1 MGYGLAGIFALAALA
16 FGIRLWHYR
25 QQINYLLSQIELLE
39 QEDTNYRLSSYCRVG
54 KTEQLICELN
64 RVIQLDRDRMM
75 TLKKGN
81 RSYRESIISIS
92 HDIRTPLTS
101 AKGYIQMLLK
111 EKKADAEKQRAYME
125 NIERRIDD
133 VTDMLTQLFE
143 YARIEADEF
152 VFHMERLNLCNLM
165 ADTLSMFYEDFAG
178 AGCEPVVRISGLPCY
193 VCADRHGVK
202 RILENLIRNALVHG
216 TGDYF
221 FSLEKRKNTVEI
233 TVSNR
238 TDSIKEEDMERI
250 FDRFYTT
257 DQSRTRKTTGLGL
270 AIVKRFTEKMGG
282 SVSARLQED
291 NFSVTVSFAA
301 DQDIV
306 PHIALQNQQEA

>member
-1 MGYGLAGIFALAALA
+1 MIYGLAGVLVLTMIALAL
-16 FGIRLWHYR
+16 RLWAYR
-25 QQINYLLSQIELLE
+25 RQIDHLLE
-39 QEDTNYRLSSYCRVG
+39 QMDLLAQEDTNYRLSSCCRVG

-64 RVIQLDRDRMM
+64 RIRQLDRDRMAD
-75 TLKKGN
+75 LKRGN

-111 EKKADAEKQRAYME
+111 GKESDTGKQRVYME
-125 NIERRIDD
+125 DIEQRIDD

-143 YARIEADEF
+143 YARIEADEI
-152 VFHMERLNLCNLM
+152 VWHNERLNLSNLLT
-165 ADTLSMFYEDFAG
+165 DTLSMFYEDFAA
-178 AGCEPVVRISGLPCY
+178 AGCEPVIAINETPCY
-193 VCADRHGVK
+193 IYADRHGMK
-202 RILENLIRNALVHG
+202 RILENLIKNALVHG
-216 TGDYF
+216 TGNYM
-221 FSLEKRKNTVEI
+221 FSLEKKGDVIEI

-238 TDSIKEEDMERI
+238 TDSIEEEDMERI

-282 SVSARLQED
+282 RVSAGLQED
-291 NFSVTVSFAA
+291 VFTIRLFFSEDLGMESDTWSA
-301 DQDIV
+301 
-306 PHIALQNQQEA
+306 

>member
-111 EKKADAEKQRAYME
+111 EKKPDAEKQRAYME

-143 YARIEADEF
+143 YARVEADEI
-152 VFHMERLNLCNLM
+152 VFHAEKINLGNLM
-165 ADTLSMFYEDFAG
+165 TDTLSMFYEDFVRT
-178 AGCEPVVRISGLPCY
+178 GCEPTILISQEPCY
-193 VCADRHGVK
+193 INADRHGVK
-202 RILENLIRNALVHG
+202 RILENLIKNALVHG
-216 TGDYF
+216 MGGYV
-221 FSLEKRKNTVEI
+221 FSLEEKGENVEI
-233 TVSNR
+233 MVSNR
-238 TDSIKEEDMERI
+238 ADSITEEDIERI
-250 FDRFYTT
+250 FDKFYTT
-257 DQSRTRKTTGLGL
+257 DQSRTRRTTGLGL
-270 AIVKRFTEKMGG
+270 AIVKRFVEKMGG
-282 SVSARLQED
+282 SVSARLQEQ
-291 NFSVTVSFAA
+291 NFAVTVSFAMN
-301 DQDIV
+301 QDIV
-306 PHIALQNQQEA
+306 PHIAN

>member
-1 MGYGLAGIFALAALA
+1 MGYGLAGIFAIAALA
-16 FGIRLWHYR
+16 FGIRLWQYR
-25 QQINYLLSQIELLE
+25 QQINYLLSQMELLE

-64 RVIQLDRDRMM
+64 RIIQLHRDRMM
-75 TLKKGN
+75 ALKKGN

-111 EKKADAEKQRAYME
+111 EKNPDAEKQRTYME

-143 YARIEADEF
+143 YARIEADEI
-152 VFHMERLNLCNLM
+152 VFTSERINLCNLM
-165 ADTLSMFYEDFAG
+165 ADVLSVFYEDFAG
-178 AGCEPVVRISGLPCY
+178 AGCEPMITISEAPCY
-193 VCADRHGVK
+193 IYADRHGMK
-202 RILENLIRNALVHG
+202 RILENLIKNALVHG
-216 TGDYF
+216 TGDYM
-221 FSLEKRKNTVEI
+221 FSLEKRENAVEI
-233 TVSNR
+233 AVSNR
-238 TDSIKEEDMERI
+238 TDSIEEADMERI

-270 AIVKRFTEKMGG
+270 AIVKRFTQKMGG
-282 SVSARLQED
+282 SVSAELQEGIFTIRLI
-291 NFSVTVSFAA
+291 FSEYQGAA
-301 DQDIV
+301 K
-306 PHIALQNQQEA
+306 

>member
-54 KTEQLICELN
+54 KTERLICEIN

-111 EKKADAEKQRAYME
+111 EKKPDAEKQRAYME

-143 YARIEADEF
+143 YARIEADEIAF
-152 VFHMERLNLCNLM
+152 DMERINLCNLM
-165 ADTLSMFYEDFAG
+165 ADALSMFYEDFAE
-178 AGCEPVVRISGLPCY
+178 AGCEPVIAISETPCY
-193 VCADRHGVK
+193 IYADRHGMK
-202 RILENLIRNALVHG
+202 RVLENLIKNALVHG
-216 TGDYF
+216 AGDYM
-221 FSLEKRKNTVEI
+221 FSLEKRGNAVEI
-233 TVSNR
+233 AVSNR
-238 TDSIKEEDMERI
+238 TDSIEEEDMERI

-270 AIVKRFTEKMGG
+270 AIVKRFTQKMGG
-282 SVSARLQED
+282 SVAAELREGI
-291 NFSVTVSFAA
+291 FTVTLSFAA
-301 DQDIV
+301 D
-306 PHIALQNQQEA
+306 